1 MTDETLKQKAL
12 ALRQAGATTPE
23 ICGALGLD
31 LNAVLSLLLADQA
44 QPILPPIAK
53 SAPKPTPDNQRSDL
67 LHQILTGLSEPASS
81 YGYAGDLW
89 TPHRLIAQ
97 FKLPR
102 GTVYRWIERANLS
115 FSHRLRWQ
123 FPDTASYQGW
133 MTTVWPR
140 LNAAAARHNA
150 LLYWLDE
157 LRPDDLPHSAQQIW
171 SAAARC
177 PQLQLGNPVLVCG
190 ISPAGRL
197 AGQLHW
203 CLRQVTVGQHLQ
215 FFQALLSLH
224 PHRNLFILAKANR
237 SYRSQRLQTF
247 WQGQPRL
254 HGFLL

>member
-1 MTDETLKQKAL
+1 MTDDSLKQKAL
-12 ALRQAGATTPE
+12 TLRQAGATTPE

-44 QPILPPIAK
+44 HPILPPIAK
-53 SAPKPTPDNQRSDL
+53 SAPKPAHNNQHSDL
-67 LHQILTGLSEPASS
+67 LHQILTGLSEPASN

-102 GTVYRWIERANLS
+102 GTVYRWIERAKLS
-115 FSHRLRWQ
+115 FAHRLRCQ
-123 FPDTASYQGW
+123 FPDTASYQTW
-133 MTTVWPR
+133 MATVWPR
-140 LNAAAARHNA
+140 LNAAAARRHA
-150 LLYWLDE
+150 LLYLLDE
-157 LRPDDLPHSAQQIW
+157 LRPADLPHSAQIW

-177 PQLQLGNPVLVCG
+177 PQLQLGNPVLLYG
-190 ISPAGRL
+190 TSSSGRL
-197 AGQLHW
+197 VGQLHW
-203 CLRQVTVGQHLQ
+203 CLRQVTASQRQQ
-215 FFQALLSLH
+215 FLQALLSLH
-224 PHRNLFILAKANR
+224 PQRDIFILAKANR